1 MSLLGRLAMRI
12 VVAVSLLVLVSP
24 SAQTQQPVQ
33 NPSSPQAQKFVY
45 SSAADIAAAVAKM
58 GNAVHGAQ
66 RLVSLPPFNVSIEH
80 RTALDTAASH
90 DLDAELYYI
99 VDGAGT
105 LVTGG
110 ELVEPKRTNPT
121 NWSGSAIKG
130 GDSRRVAKGDVMLIA
145 EGVPHW
151 FSALEGSIS
160 VMTLHLP
167 RGAAQK

>member
-1 MSLLGRLAMRI
+1 MR
-12 VVAVSLLVLVSP
+12 VVAASLLVLL
-24 SAQTQQPVQ
+24 
-33 NPSSPQAQKFVY
+33 
-45 SSAADIAAAVAKM
+45 SSAARAQPPAQNPASPPAPKLVYASAADVAAAVAKM

-66 RLVSLPPFNVSIEH
+66 RLVSVPPFNVSIEH
-80 RTALDTAASH
+80 RTAIDTAATH

-110 ELVEPKRTNPT
+110 ELVDAKRTNPA

-130 GDSRRVAKGDVMLIA
+130 GETRRVAKGDVMLIPQ
-145 EGVPHW
+145 GVPHW

-167 RGAAQK
+167 QAAAQK